1 MGTRE
6 GTSWPGIS
14 AVTTVG
20 FLFFFFKQEAY
31 SVALGNLEFTPE
43 NTSHIL
49 YWWPGVFS
57 PVSATKYFYDLVQRS
72 FSY

>member
-1 MGTRE
+1 MAGDI
-6 GTSWPGIS
+6 GGNDCGIP
-14 AVTTVG
+14 
-20 FLFFFFKQEAY
+20 FFFFFKQEAY